1 MEPKKRGRTEGNSI
15 GGEIFGG
22 FAELISDTVGEFLPG
37 SVAVFLLVVVIVVA
51 AAAYTVRWLVQ
62 D

>member
-1 MEPKKRGRTEGNSI
+1 MKPRRRGRTEGNSI
-15 GGEIFGG
+15 GEIFGG
-22 FAELISDTVGEFLPG
+22 FVELISDTVGEFLPG

-51 AAAYTVRWLVQ
+51 AAVYTVRWLVQ

>member
-1 MEPKKRGRTEGNSI
+1 MKPKRRGCTEGNSI

-22 FAELISDTVGEFLPG
+22 FVELMSDTVGEFLPG

-51 AAAYTVRWLVQ
+51 AAVYAVRWLVQ